1 MKRLAF
7 VLAASVMVTVASS
20 QVVTIKVTQLAD
32 NFGSSELSPAQ
43 ILLDTSLE
51 IPYEEAYESFS
62 YEIDFTNKV
71 LILKN
76 ELNTETARSGFITKY
91 FKSKDNFDIEFADPN
106 NEFDNTYGIVVLNK
120 VGAVYDNNNSIIH
133 LIVFKSFVIF

>member
-1 MKRLAF
+1 MKKLALLF
-7 VLAASVMVTVASS
+7 VATVIVTVAYS

-32 NFGSSELSPAQ
+32 NLGSSELSPAQ

-51 IPYEEAYESFS
+51 IAYEEAYESFS

-76 ELNTETARSGFITKY
+76 ELNIETARSRFITKY
-91 FKSKDNFDIEFADPN
+91 FKSKDNFDIEFADPS

-120 VGAVYDNNNSIIH
+120 AGAVYDNNDRIIH